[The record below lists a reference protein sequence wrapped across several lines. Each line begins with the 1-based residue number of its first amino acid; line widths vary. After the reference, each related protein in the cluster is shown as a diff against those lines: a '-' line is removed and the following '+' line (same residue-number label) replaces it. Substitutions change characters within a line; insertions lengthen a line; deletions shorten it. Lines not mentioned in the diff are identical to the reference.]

1 MFYDLKDYKND
12 IKKIKENVI
21 EIAKNYNIEEVTILN
36 NEIDEQLKKYT
47 PSIMFYGVYN
57 SGKSSIINVLAGNY
71 IAKVGDVPTTGNIQK
86 IPWNGFMLID
96 TPGIVANEEHTE
108 IADDEIKRND
118 VILFVIDDVGTFEN
132 KSISTA
138 IVKIIKTGKPIIVV
152 INQKEASIDGAYS
165 EKIKSKIIPKIMENI
180 EMAGKNQGFANL
192 TKSPNYCGIVSIN
205 AMTAETAREI
215 KDNKE
220 GFNSLWDLSQ
230 FEGLISL
237 MEQELKKSEGINLL
251 KPALKILREEILKYI
266 DNLQAEILS
275 DVDERYKESLKEIER
290 KKSSIFKNIITLG
303 KTEIY
308 SYEDKIYTLIS
319 QGKNNEELVEEIK
332 SKLVGII
339 NNQFKG
345 ISTDIDNS
353 FNLYNA
359 KFGEKVESREL
370 EFQDNN
376 LNLIKNQQDS
386 NVDIGNILNTISPA
400 LANTAIAPAIKAAS
414 LGSIVASV
422 GAIAISPIFLASFIP
437 IAGNVIKLFMNK
449 KKEEENEA
457 LLKHKIDE
465 HNASIQAKINEN
477 ISMIIELNNKIR
489 TELMKLE
496 QSFSQ
501 STEKL
506 IESHFFEIISEL
518 DKTYN
523 IQREDNL
530 QKEKDLKELKKL
542 LHEVEKIEI
551 ILN

>member
-220 GFNSLWDLSQ
+220 EFNSLWDLSQ

-400 LANTAIAPAIKAAS
+400 LANTAIAPAIKATS
-414 LGSIVASV
+414 IGSIVASV

>member
-220 GFNSLWDLSQ
+220 EFNSLWDLSQ

-400 LANTAIAPAIKAAS
+400 LANTAIAPAIKATS

>member
-21 EIAKNYNIEEVTILN
+21 EIAKKYNIEEVTILN

-400 LANTAIAPAIKAAS
+400 LANTAIAPAIKATS

>member
-275 DVDERYKESLKEIER
+275 NVDERYKESLKEIER

-370 EFQDNN
+370 ELQDNN

-400 LANTAIAPAIKAAS
+400 LANTAIAPAIKATS

>member
-1 MFYDLKDYKND
+1 M
-12 IKKIKENVI
+12 
-21 EIAKNYNIEEVTILN
+21 
-36 NEIDEQLKKYT
+36 
-47 PSIMFYGVYN
+47 
-57 SGKSSIINVLAGNY
+57 
-71 IAKVGDVPTTGNIQK
+71 
-86 IPWNGFMLID
+86 
-96 TPGIVANEEHTE
+96 
-108 IADDEIKRND
+108 
-118 VILFVIDDVGTFEN
+118 
-132 KSISTA
+132 
-138 IVKIIKTGKPIIVV
+138 
-152 INQKEASIDGAYS
+152 
-165 EKIKSKIIPKIMENI
+165 
-180 EMAGKNQGFANL
+180 
-192 TKSPNYCGIVSIN
+192 
-205 AMTAETAREI
+205 
-215 KDNKE
+215 
-220 GFNSLWDLSQ
+220 
-230 FEGLISL
+230 
-237 MEQELKKSEGINLL
+237 
-251 KPALKILREEILKYI
+251 
-266 DNLQAEILS
+266 
-275 DVDERYKESLKEIER
+275 
-290 KKSSIFKNIITLG
+290 
-303 KTEIY
+303 
-308 SYEDKIYTLIS
+308 IS

-400 LANTAIAPAIKAAS
+400 LANTAIAPAIKATS

-506 IESHFFEIISEL
+506 IESHFFE
-518 DKTYN
+518 
-523 IQREDNL
+523 
-530 QKEKDLKELKKL
+530 
-542 LHEVEKIEI
+542 
-551 ILN
+551 

>member
-215 KDNKE
+215 KDNKKE
-220 GFNSLWDLSQ
+220 FNSLWDLSQ

-400 LANTAIAPAIKAAS
+400 LANTAIAPAIKATS

>member
-215 KDNKE
+215 KDNKKE
-220 GFNSLWDLSQ
+220 FNSLWDLSQ

-275 DVDERYKESLKEIER
+275 NVDERYKESLKEIER

-400 LANTAIAPAIKAAS
+400 LANTAIAPAIKATS